1 MVKCRPTH
9 IKMIQHGWDSGVKW
23 LLLTVFV
30 LFATGATSIAADTT
44 PAQMSDELRS
54 MVLNLNPN
62 DIGVTQENFPHAVVA
77 LVMETGFPEGS
88 FTLSSIADGS
98 TSLYF
103 SNGGGIIGGGEH
115 ENVREASGYLIS
127 AAQQFYQ
134 QAQEVTL
141 FPKPESGWVI
151 FYFITFDGVRS
162 YTALED
168 DLGNEKDEFSDLFF
182 AAHDAITELRITEGK
197 MRKEN

>member
-1 MVKCRPTH
+1 M
-9 IKMIQHGWDSGVKW
+9 
-23 LLLTVFV
+23 
-30 LFATGATSIAADTT
+30 ATDTA

-54 MVLNLNPN
+54 MVLNLDLN

-88 FTLSSIADGS
+88 FTLSVVADGS

-115 ENVREASGYLIS
+115 ENVREASGHLIS
-127 AAQQFYQ
+127 AAQLFYQ
-134 QAQEVTL
+134 KAQKITL
-141 FPKPESGWVI
+141 FPKPEAGRVI

-182 AAHDAITELRITEGK
+182 AAHNVITELRITEGNTH
-197 MRKEN
+197 KEN

>member
-1 MVKCRPTH
+1 MVKCRSTY
-9 IKMIQHGWDSGVKW
+9 IKVILHGRESVMKW
-23 LLLTVFV
+23 LIFIAIA
-30 LFATGATSIAADTT
+30 LFGTGATSMAADTT

-77 LVMETGFPEGS
+77 LMMKTGFPEDS
-88 FTLSSIADGS
+88 FTLSSVADDS

-127 AAQQFYQ
+127 VAQQFYQ
-134 QAQEVTL
+134 KAQQVSV
-141 FPKPESGWVI
+141 FPKPEAGRVI

-162 YTALED
+162 YSALED
-168 DLGNEKDEFSDLFF
+168 DLGNEKDELSDRGLEWSIGGWLY
-182 AAHDAITELRITEGK
+182 AGVEAYA
-197 MRKEN
+197 

>member
-1 MVKCRPTH
+1 MVKCRSTH
-9 IKMIQHGWDSGVKW
+9 IKVISHGWNSGVKW
-23 LLLTVFV
+23 LIFIAIA
-30 LFATGATSIAADTT
+30 LFGAGATSMAADAT

-62 DIGVTQENFPHAVVA
+62 DIGVTQEDFPQAVVA

-88 FTLSSIADGS
+88 FTLSVVADGS

-115 ENVREASGYLIS
+115 ENVREASGHLIS

-134 QAQEVTL
+134 KAQKVIL
-141 FPKPESGWVI
+141 FPKPEAGMVI

-162 YTALED
+162 YSALED
-168 DLGNEKDEFSDLFF
+168 DLGNEKDELSDLFF
-182 AAHDAITELRITEGK
+182 VAHNVITELRKVEDNAH
-197 MRKEN
+197 KEN

>member
-1 MVKCRPTH
+1 M
-9 IKMIQHGWDSGVKW
+9 
-23 LLLTVFV
+23 
-30 LFATGATSIAADTT
+30 AADTT

-54 MVLNLNPN
+54 MVLHLDPN
-62 DIGVTQENFPHAVVA
+62 DIGVMQENFPHAVVA

-115 ENVREASGYLIS
+115 ENVREASVHLIS

-134 QAQEVTL
+134 KAQKVTL
-141 FPKPESGWVI
+141 FPKPEAGKVI

-162 YTALED
+162 YTALEY
-168 DLGNEKDEFSDLFF
+168 DLGNEKDAFSDLFF
-182 AAHDAITELRITEGK
+182 AAHNAIAELRKAEG
-197 MRKEN
+197 NIN